1 MKDYELNSFFYLV
14 GVEKVKNPEEEFKRF
29 ISFTQKL
36 LKTPPEHYL
45 STFVLLSFGGEFRPL
60 VKQKSLWLGFK
71 GKVEWGLFRFNG
83 REVEG
88 GELQANPLPLLNS
101 LLKPPED

>member
-14 GVEKVKNPEEEFKRF
+14 GVEKVENPEEEFESFVRF
-29 ISFTQKL
+29 TRKL
-36 LKTPPEHYL
+36 LKTPPDHYL
-45 STFVLLSFGGEFRPL
+45 STFVLLTFGGEFEPL
-60 VKQKSLWLGFK
+60 VRQKSLWLGFK

-83 REVEG
+83 KEVEG
-88 GELQANPLPLLNS
+88 GELQSSPLPLLNS

>member
-1 MKDYELNSFFYLV
+1 MKDYELNSFFYLL
-14 GVEKVKNPEEEFKRF
+14 GVEKVKNPEEEFERF
-29 ISFTQKL
+29 VRFTRKL

-45 STFVLLSFGGEFRPL
+45 STFVLLSFGGEFKPL
-60 VKQKSLWLGFK
+60 VKRKSLWLGFK

-88 GELQANPLPLLNS
+88 GELLASPSHFLNS
-101 LLKPPED
+101 LLKL